1 MPAMPP
7 EYDSFARPDG
17 PSPMA
22 RGVILLAV
30 YNGAAHL
37 AEQVQSFAEQ
47 TCTDWDMI
55 ASDDGSTD
63 ASQALL
69 TEIATRWMADAQ
81 SPHAVTLL
89 DGPRQGFVRNFFHL
103 MVHVPQTAGWA
114 ALSDQD
120 DVWFPDKLERAL
132 RALAALPPDCPALYC
147 ARSMICDDALR
158 PIKVSTLFRRPTG
171 FRNALVQ
178 SVGGGNTMV
187 LNRAALDLVCAAVTE
202 ARDAAAHDW
211 WLYQIVTACGG
222 TILRDPDPVLL
233 YRQHGGNAIGA
244 NTSVKGRL
252 YRLLF
257 IMGRRFSA
265 WNDINLRALTASAHR
280 FTPEERR
287 VLDSYAAAR
296 QGGLWARLRALWASG
311 VYRQSRRG
319 TVALYI
325 ACMLNRL

>member
-1 MPAMPP
+1 M
-7 EYDSFARPDG
+7 G
-17 PSPMA
+17 

-37 AEQVQSFAEQ
+37 AEQVQSCADQ
-47 TCTDWDMI
+47 TCADWDMI

-63 ASQALL
+63 ASLVILAETARRWQA
-69 TEIATRWMADAQ
+69 AR
-81 SPHAVTLL
+81 HAVTLL
-89 DGPRQGFVRNFFHL
+89 DGPRRGFVRNFFHL
-103 MVHVPQTAGWA
+103 LHHVPRAAGWA

-120 DVWFPDKLERAL
+120 DVWFPDKLARAQA
-132 RALAALPPDCPALYC
+132 ALAALPQDRPALYC
-147 ARSMICDDALR
+147 ARSLICDEALR
-158 PIKVSTLFRRPTG
+158 PVRVSTLFQRPTE

-187 LNRAALDLVCAAVTE
+187 LNRAALDLVRAAVSE
-202 ARDAAAHDW
+202 AEDAAAHDW
-211 WLYQIVTACGG
+211 WLYQIVAACGG
-222 TILRDPDPVLL
+222 TILRDPDPVLF

-257 IMGRRFSA
+257 IMGRRFAA

-280 FTPEERR
+280 FTPEARQ
-287 VLDSYAAAR
+287 VLASYGAAR

-325 ACMLNRL
+325 ACLLNRL

>member
-1 MPAMPP
+1 M
-7 EYDSFARPDG
+7 G
-17 PSPMA
+17 

-37 AEQVQSFAEQ
+37 AEQVQSFADQ
-47 TCTDWDMI
+47 TCPDWDMI

-63 ASQALL
+63 ASPALL
-69 TEIATRWMADAQ
+69 AEIAARWGANAQ
-81 SPHAVTLL
+81 TPHAVTLL
-89 DGPRQGFVRNFFHL
+89 DGPRRGFVRNFFHL
-103 MVHVPQTAGWA
+103 LHHVPQTASWA

-120 DVWFPDKLERAL
+120 DVWFPDKLARAQA
-132 RALAALPPDCPALYC
+132 ALAALPQDRPALYC
-147 ARSMICDDALR
+147 ARSLICDEALSPVR
-158 PIKVSTLFRRPTG
+158 VSTLFQRPVG

-187 LNRAALDLVCAAVTE
+187 LNRAALDLVRAAVTE
-202 ARDAAAHDW
+202 AEEAAAHDW
-211 WLYQIVTACGG
+211 WLYQIITACGG
-222 TILRDPDPVLL
+222 TILRDPDPVLF

-265 WNDINLRALTASAHR
+265 WNEINLRALAASAHR
-280 FTPEERR
+280 FTPEARQ

-296 QGGLWARLRALWASG
+296 QGGLGARLRALWASG

-319 TVALYI
+319 TVALYV
-325 ACMLNRL
+325 ACLLKRL